1 MGPTDA
7 LPKAEAAVLTEEQ
20 ARKAQREL
28 EQEKEMAV
36 KEALRKL
43 EVELEL
49 KHCESIAQQ
58 VSGAVRAV
66 KCGACWSMK
75 IQEMLPAFELDCDLI
90 HFKRFSVPRME

>member
-1 MGPTDA
+1 MGPPDA

-49 KHCESIAQQ
+49 KHCESITQQ
-58 VSGAVRAV
+58 VSGAVRAGR
-66 KCGACWSMK
+66 CGLAG
-75 IQEMLPAFELDCDLI
+75 Q
-90 HFKRFSVPRME
+90 